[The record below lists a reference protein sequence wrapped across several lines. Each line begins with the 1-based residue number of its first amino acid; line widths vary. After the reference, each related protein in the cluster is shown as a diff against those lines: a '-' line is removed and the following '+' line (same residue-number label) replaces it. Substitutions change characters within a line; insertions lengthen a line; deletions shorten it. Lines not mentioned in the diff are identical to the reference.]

1 MRNAVLWGVLA
12 MTLVVANWAILGKE
26 RILSS
31 GQTVL
36 IQLAPRDPR
45 SLLQGDYMALR
56 YVLAEEIMRRLDAPF
71 SATGAAVVRLDAN
84 GVAEFVRL
92 ADAAD
97 AADAL
102 AEDERLLGYRKRGA
116 SLRLAG
122 EAFFFEEGQQEL
134 FANARYGE
142 LRVDTRGNGVLVGL
156 RDAEFNVLGPSA
168 GAAVSR

>member
-97 AADAL
+97 AL

-122 EAFFFEEGQQEL
+122 EAFFFEEGQQALYE
-134 FANARYGE
+134 NARYGE